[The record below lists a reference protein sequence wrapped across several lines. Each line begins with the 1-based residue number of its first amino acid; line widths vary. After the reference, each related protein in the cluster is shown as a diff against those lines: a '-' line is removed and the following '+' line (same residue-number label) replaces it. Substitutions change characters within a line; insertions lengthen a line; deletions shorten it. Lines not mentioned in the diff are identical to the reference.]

1 MKGGTILLDPQFLRC
16 QSMVMWLLYLALSWA
31 EHYGGEHVMEHSW
44 QYSLTSWQSG
54 SIKRKQKNKKLR
66 SGQTKKESSK
76 EHTSFNE
83 CKALSFHQLPKA
95 HGFAN
100 MLMDSP
106 TGHKILHHP
115 ITSHKF
121 HFWRGLQKELSPPR
135 RPLKVNSD
143 LNPSN
148 HSKK

>member
-1 MKGGTILLDPQFLRC
+1 MKTYLNWNLGGDEQNLISGAELRIRI
-16 QSMVMWLLYLALSWA
+16 Q
-31 EHYGGEHVMEHSW
+31 
-44 QYSLTSWQSG
+44 

-121 HFWRGLQKELSPPR
+121 HF
-135 RPLKVNSD
+135 
-143 LNPSN
+143 
-148 HSKK
+148 